1 MYVPT
6 PFRPDSA
13 TTKAL
18 IDSHATGQL
27 VTATMN
33 GPLAT
38 LVPWVH
44 RDDGTEYGCLLGHL
58 ARAND
63 HWRTPHL
70 GDALVV
76 MSGPQG
82 YVSPSWY
89 AAKHEH
95 GRVVPTWNKMELQ
108 LRGEFIVHDD
118 VTWVRHLV
126 SDLTSRHESHRE
138 MPWSLDDAPS
148 EFVDAQ
154 IRAVVGIE
162 VRITSVDASVK
173 MSQNRP
179 HSDISGIIDGLRSDD
194 RHDLAQLVDDNN
206 AHRTAQ

>member
-13 TTKAL
+13 TIRAL

-27 VTATMN
+27 ITATAD

-38 LVPWVH
+38 LVPWVRH
-44 RDDGTEYGCLLGHL
+44 DDGTEYGRLLGHL
-58 ARAND
+58 ARGND
-63 HWRTPHL
+63 HWHTPHL

-82 YVSPSWY
+82 YISPSWY

-118 VTWVRHLV
+118 VTWVRDLV
-126 SDLTSRHESHRE
+126 SDLTARHESHRDI
-138 MPWSLDDAPS
+138 PWSLDDAPS
-148 EFVDAQ
+148 EFIDAQ
-154 IRAVVGIE
+154 LRAIIGIE
-162 VRITSVDASVK
+162 VRIASVNASVK

-179 HSDISGIIDGLRSDD
+179 HSDIPGIIDGLHSDG
-194 RHDLAQLVDDNN
+194 RPDLAQLVTDNN
-206 AHRTAQ
+206 AHRTGP

>member
-44 RDDGTEYGCLLGHL
+44 RDDGTEYGRLLGHL

-148 EFVDAQ
+148 EFIDAQ
-154 IRAVVGIE
+154 LRAIVGIE
-162 VRITSVDASVK
+162 VRIASVNASVK

-179 HSDISGIIDGLRSDD
+179 HSDIAGIIEGLRSDG

>member
-13 TTKAL
+13 TIKTL

-27 VTATMN
+27 ITATAD

-44 RDDGTEYGCLLGHL
+44 HDNGTEYGRLLGHL
-58 ARAND
+58 ARGND
-63 HWRTPHL
+63 HWHTPHL

-82 YVSPSWY
+82 YISPSWY

-118 VTWVRHLV
+118 VTWVRDLV
-126 SDLTSRHESHRE
+126 SDLTARHESHRD

-148 EFVDAQ
+148 EFIDAQ
-154 IRAVVGIE
+154 LRAIVGIE
-162 VRITSVDASVK
+162 VRITSVNASVK

-179 HSDISGIIDGLRSDD
+179 HSDIPGIIDGLHSDG
-194 RHDLAQLVDDNN
+194 RHDLAQLVTDNN
-206 AHRTAQ
+206 AHRTGP

>member
-1 MYVPT
+1 MYVPG
-6 PFRPDSA
+6 PFQPDSA
-13 TTKAL
+13 TIRTL

-27 VTATMN
+27 ITATAD

-44 RDDGTEYGCLLGHL
+44 HDDGTEYGRLLGHL
-58 ARAND
+58 ARGND
-63 HWRTPHL
+63 HWSTPHL

-82 YVSPSWY
+82 YISPSWY
-89 AAKHEH
+89 AAKREH

-118 VTWVRHLV
+118 PTWVHNLV
-126 SDLTSRHESHRE
+126 SDLTARHESHRE
-138 MPWSLDDAPS
+138 LPWSLDDAPS
-148 EFVDAQ
+148 EFIDAQ
-154 IRAVVGIE
+154 LRAIVGIE
-162 VRITSVDASVK
+162 VRIASVNASVK

-179 HSDISGIIDGLRSDD
+179 HSDIPGIIEGLRSDE
-194 RHDLAQLVDDNN
+194 RPDLAQLVDDIN
-206 AHRTAQ
+206 AHRTTP

>member
-13 TTKAL
+13 TIKTL

-27 VTATMN
+27 ITATDD

-44 RDDGTEYGCLLGHL
+44 HDDGTEYGRLLGHL

-82 YVSPSWY
+82 YISPSWY
-89 AAKHEH
+89 AAKREH

-118 VTWVRHLV
+118 PTWVHNLV
-126 SDLTSRHESHRE
+126 SDLTARHESHRE
-138 MPWSLDDAPS
+138 LPWSLDDAPS
-148 EFVDAQ
+148 EFIDAQ
-154 IRAVVGIE
+154 LRAIVGIE
-162 VRITSVDASVK
+162 VRIASVNASVK

-179 HSDISGIIDGLRSDD
+179 HSDIAGIIEGLRSDG

>member
-13 TTKAL
+13 TIKTL

-27 VTATMN
+27 ITATAD

-44 RDDGTEYGCLLGHL
+44 QDNGTEYGRLLGHL
-58 ARAND
+58 ARGND
-63 HWRTPHL
+63 HWHTPHL

-82 YVSPSWY
+82 YISPSWY

-118 VTWVRHLV
+118 VTWVRDLV
-126 SDLTSRHESHRE
+126 SDLTARHESHRDI
-138 MPWSLDDAPS
+138 PWSLDDAPS
-148 EFVDAQ
+148 EFIDAQ
-154 IRAVVGIE
+154 LRAIVGIE
-162 VRITSVDASVK
+162 VRITSVNASVK

-179 HSDISGIIDGLRSDD
+179 HSDIPGIIAGLHSDG
-194 RHDLAQLVDDNN
+194 RHDLAQLVTDNN
-206 AHRTAQ
+206 AHRTGP